1 MAPGNDAPRFVHG
14 NTFFEFERFVGCDK
28 FAPANA
34 GTPVF
39 SRAPIGV
46 PALAIARLSHPT
58 KRSRETKIHNVGC
71 DKFARANAGTPVFSR
86 AHIGVPALAIAR
98 LSHPTLF
105 TPFRFIPTGHR
116 VNAAPVEIILALADE
131 TMKRRPFP
139 ITDSWHELMFARVP
153 VTVIRTAFEIVF
165 ISNGVFPISL
175 LPDATKSVFPAR
187 TRLLKFSTAGFQ
199 PAASELFFDTSPSH
213 GIASII

>member
-71 DKFARANAGTPVFSR
+71 DKFARANAGTPVFALIIACSATEGQADGHAAMFYVRRTSVCLHSLSLVCHTLRYSPHSGSSQPGTGSMPPQSR
-86 AHIGVPALAIAR
+86 
-98 LSHPTLF
+98 SY
-105 TPFRFIPTGHR
+105 
-116 VNAAPVEIILALADE
+116 
-131 TMKRRPFP
+131 
-139 ITDSWHELMFARVP
+139 
-153 VTVIRTAFEIVF
+153 
-165 ISNGVFPISL
+165 
-175 LPDATKSVFPAR
+175 
-187 TRLLKFSTAGFQ
+187 
-199 PAASELFFDTSPSH
+199 SPSPTKR
-213 GIASII
+213 

>member
-71 DKFARANAGTPVFSR
+71 DKFAPANAGTPGFGSII
-86 AHIGVPALAIAR
+86 ACSATEGQANGHAALFYETAPLGVPALAVAR
-98 LSHPTLF
+98 LSHP
-105 TPFRFIPTGHR
+105 
-116 VNAAPVEIILALADE
+116 VCCALKD
-131 TMKRRPFP
+131 R
-139 ITDSWHELMFARVP
+139 
-153 VTVIRTAFEIVF
+153 VIR
-165 ISNGVFPISL
+165 
-175 LPDATKSVFPAR
+175 R
-187 TRLLKFSTAGFQ
+187 
-199 PAASELFFDTSPSH
+199 AASGPEKFDGSETHSF
-213 GIASII
+213 